1 GSSWLGPPAVARAI
15 AVVHTCMY
23 DAWAAYDARALG
35 TEFGQ
40 SLRRPKWERTLANKQ
55 IAISYA
61 AYRALADLFPN
72 ATAPYQLMVRD
83 LGYDP
88 SNTSVDPRT
97 PKGVGNVACGAVLA
111 ARHRDGAN
119 QLGAMTTGGISYAD
133 YTDYLPVN
141 PITRVPVD
149 PRSVIDANRFQPLYY
164 PNAGFRAMFPQPF
177 LGAQWFKV
185 ISFGGPY
192 GSEL

>member
-1 GSSWLGPPAVARAI
+1 MGRIRRRRCRFAENHKNIVVQWNDAALEAVRGSSGLGPPAVARAL

-97 PKGVGNVACGAVLA
+97 PK
-111 ARHRDGAN
+111 
-119 QLGAMTTGGISYAD
+119 
-133 YTDYLPVN
+133 
-141 PITRVPVD
+141 
-149 PRSVIDANRFQPLYY
+149 
-164 PNAGFRAMFPQPF
+164 
-177 LGAQWFKV
+177 
-185 ISFGGPY
+185 
-192 GSEL
+192 